1 MSKTTDSREV
11 ARQFSADDARA
22 IARRIIE
29 NSAAECHWTAAA
41 LDTLTAII
49 LWETLKG
56 EDRPS

>member
-1 MSKTTDSREV
+1 MSETESREV

-22 IARRIIE
+22 IARCMIE
-29 NSAAECHWTAAA
+29 NTAAECQWTAAA

-49 LWETLKG
+49 LWEALKG